1 LGRRIE
7 NTRTVRP
14 TIVEEKSEVI
24 NKVEEKKGA
33 DNDFHFEVSNSNM
46 VGEDENPFHY
56 ANQMG
61 YDRGSRRRSSFAGTN
76 FEKLAQTDEE
86 ETELEDFFSSDKLF
100 LVFTNAGKPVFTS
113 HGDIYRLSPI
123 IATLYA
129 IISKIETF
137 NIKHRRHPL
146 ESEKK
151 EKARL
156 AKEMRQSQRLS
167 GARESGNLNES
178 LLSVSRLDSTFD
190 SGN

>member
-1 LGRRIE
+1 
-7 NTRTVRP
+7 
-14 TIVEEKSEVI
+14 
-24 NKVEEKKGA
+24 
-33 DNDFHFEVSNSNM
+33 
-46 VGEDENPFHY
+46 
-56 ANQMG
+56 MG

-76 FEKLAQTDEE
+76 FEKLAQTVEE

-100 LVFTNAGKPVFTS
+100 LVFTNAGKPVYTS

-137 NIKHRRHPL
+137 SIKNRRHPL

-151 EKARL
+151 EKTRI

-178 LLSVSRLDSTFD
+178 LLSISRLDSTIDD
-190 SGN
+190 SMQDDVKSRVRHIFNLTSKFKVAIL